1 MFSPVST
8 SDPISGPSS
17 HLIFGTTEPAEPS
30 CTLQVTGLSSDK
42 LVTMPFQFFSILNI
56 TPAWL
61 QISLEDLPGGSGVKN
76 LPANAGDMG
85 YNHGPERSHM
95 PQNN

>member
-56 TPAWL
+56 TPA
-61 QISLEDLPGGSGVKN
+61 
-76 LPANAGDMG
+76 
-85 YNHGPERSHM
+85 
-95 PQNN
+95 